1 MFTEEQ
7 AAAYLA
13 GLIDGEGTVAK
24 VNQAV
29 SMGNTDYE
37 IIEAWQECCAI
48 LGLHSTV
55 YGPRQPR
62 GNRKPYWE
70 VYIRSRDSLRRVLD
84 VVPIR
89 ASCKRELLVQALAR
103 YKYSPQPSREWL
115 HQKYVVE
122 QLTGPQIAVLCN
134 TSNPRVYKWLRDYGI
149 RVRDVTSRI
158 EPPSRE
164 WLIEQYVNGKR
175 SMMSIAQELD
185 VAHTTVYRW
194 LQSYQIP
201 RNHQKVE

>member
-37 IIEAWQECCAI
+37 IVEAWQECCSI
-48 LGLHSTV
+48 LGLQSTV
-55 YGPRQPR
+55 YGPRKPR
-62 GNRKPYWE
+62 GNRKPFWE
-70 VYIRSRDSLRRVLD
+70 VYIRSRDSLQRVFD

-89 ASCKRELLVQALAR
+89 TTRKRELLAEALSR
-103 YKYSPQPSREWL
+103 YKYSSRPPKEWL

-122 QLTGPQIAVLCN
+122 HLTGPQIAELCD
-134 TSNPRVYKWLRDYGI
+134 TSYNRVYKWLRDYGI
-149 RVRDVTSRI
+149 PVRDVTSRI

-175 SMMSIAQELD
+175 SMMSIAQELG